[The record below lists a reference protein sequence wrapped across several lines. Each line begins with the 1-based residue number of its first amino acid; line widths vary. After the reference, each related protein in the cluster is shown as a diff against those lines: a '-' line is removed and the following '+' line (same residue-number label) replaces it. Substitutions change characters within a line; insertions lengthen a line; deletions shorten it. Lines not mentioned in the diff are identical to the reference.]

1 MNGLNNMTWAYCK
14 NAMYADFKRIR
25 TRLSGGNFMC
35 LLKIIL
41 LPQLNLIFYFRIG
54 SYLKSKKNIVAR
66 FIYSIIK
73 LIYNNKQLL
82 TGIQL
87 PLGTNVGGGLAF
99 IHFSNIVIAQSSVIG
114 RICTILQ
121 GVTLGH
127 SFSAK
132 TDGTPVLGDNVV
144 VFAGAKLL
152 GNIHIGDK
160 AVIAA
165 NSVVTKDVPANCIVA
180 GNPARVISENTDAL
194 FGRRWS
200 KDYART
206 YKS

>member
-1 MNGLNNMTWAYCK
+1 MCT
-14 NAMYADFKRIR
+14 DFKRIR
-25 TRLSGGNFMC
+25 TRLSGGDFVC

-54 SYLKSKKNIVAR
+54 SFLKSKNNILAR
-66 FIYSIIK
+66 FIYPIIK
-73 LIYNNKQLL
+73 LIYNYKQLL

-114 RICTILQ
+114 CNCTILQ

-152 GNIHIGDK
+152 GNIRIGDK

-165 NSVVTKDVPANCIVA
+165 NAVVTKDVPGNCIVA
-180 GNPARVISENTDAL
+180 GNPAKIISHDSSSL
-194 FGRRWS
+194 FGERWS
-200 KDYART
+200 ADYARQ
-206 YKS
+206 